1 MSLVEQG
8 RPRTRVDCKRAIAW
22 AASVSAANCA
32 RDYEGLRGLIDAR
45 RIELGLR
52 MLDVDVDAGLPD
64 GYFAKLIC
72 GKRGFGEKSLGAVL
86 AVLGVELHLGPRPD
100 GKLST

>member
-1 MSLVEQG
+1 MSLAEQG

-22 AASVSAANCA
+22 AASVAAANRA
-32 RDYEGLRGLIDAR
+32 RDYAQFRHLIDAR

-52 MLDVDVDAGLPD
+52 MLDVDVDARLPD

-86 AVLGVELHLGPRPD
+86 AVLGVELLLAPRREP
-100 GKLST
+100 